1 MSVSKKL
8 WSILKESRWKYSWL
22 LCFFVLLPFVS
33 FQSTLDPE
41 LQPRIFLISLLCFF
55 FYLFQIW
62 AEIKINYPTK
72 RILFISSLIIGVTGL
87 SIVNSIN
94 TGEAISELL
103 RIFMVYSV
111 LFISILVFSNQ
122 KQNPVLLTRFISIS
136 LLIFHCIAIIDAIP
150 IIQPFFSSGKINL
163 FQNITSTLSNK
174 NFFSELLV
182 ILLPVSMFGIRNDK
196 SYFRILYIFNLFF
209 SLIFIFIL
217 YSIACWI
224 AFAISFALV
233 AFFYFKYYRVEKGNK
248 TKFNLTVI
256 FITILLPILFFTI
269 KNPLSVNLISKIS
282 FAKEYLL
289 HPNLTN
295 QYSVENN
302 NSVFDR
308 LLLVR
313 NSLEMIKD
321 HPFFGAGL
329 NNWKLLFPK
338 YGVQGTEVI
347 VSGVMNFE
355 HPHNDYLLII
365 AEQGIIGL
373 LFYLWFFIYVL
384 RVILKEV
391 RTSQKQEFIYVIL
404 WAVIAFIIIGLFS
417 YPRSRI
423 YTPASLMI
431 LIGYLFS
438 GSGSL
443 SNQVFTIK
451 KYHFILLSMISFF
464 TIIVFWIRL
473 QSEIAAKDMMVSRVK
488 QNFARVI
495 RSANTVNQYFYPVEI
510 NTTSI
515 EWYIGMANFY
525 SRNMSE
531 ALIHFQKAYEITPFH
546 LRTLND
552 LATTYEQNGQLDKA
566 IQFYTKSIQISPSF
580 DEARLNQIATYF
592 NNSMIDSAI
601 FNIQRLNVIALTP
614 NNFEKYVSF
623 ADVIIMKKLADS
635 AAVNKNPAYM
645 NRYYE
650 IVRDHY
656 SLNQYIRNYRGK
668 NILKDLFYK

>member
-1 MSVSKKL
+1 MSVSEKL
-8 WSILKESRWKYSWL
+8 WPIPKESRWKYSWL
-22 LCFFVLLPFVS
+22 LWFFVLLPFVS
-33 FQSTLDPE
+33 FKSTLDPE
-41 LQPRIFLISLLCFF
+41 LQPRIFLISVACFF
-55 FYLFQIW
+55 FYLFHVRS
-62 AEIKINYPTK
+62 EIKINNPAK
-72 RILFISSLIIGVTGL
+72 RILFISLLIIGVTGL

-94 TGEAISELL
+94 TGEALSELL
-103 RIFMVYSV
+103 RIVMIYSV
-111 LFISILVFSNQ
+111 LFISIVVFTEQ
-122 KQNPVLLTRFISIS
+122 KQNPILISRFISIS
-136 LLIFHCIAIIDAIP
+136 LLIFNCLAIIDSLP
-150 IIQPFFSSGKINL
+150 LIQPFLASGKINL
-163 FQNITSTLSNK
+163 FQNITSTLTNK

-182 ILLPVSMFGIRNDK
+182 ILLPVSIFGLRNDK
-196 SYFRILYIFNLFF
+196 SYFKIIYTFNLLF

-217 YSIACWI
+217 YSTACWI
-224 AFAISFALV
+224 AFAVSIVLA
-233 AFFYFKYYRVEKGNK
+233 AFFYFKYYRVEKINN
-248 TKFNLTVI
+248 TKIKLTVI
-256 FITILLPILFFTI
+256 FIAILLPILFFTF
-269 KNPLSVNLISKIS
+269 KNPLSVNLISK
-282 FAKEYLL
+282 FHFVKEYLL

-329 NNWKLLFPK
+329 NNWKLLFPS
-338 YGVQGTEVI
+338 YGVKGTEVI

-355 HPHNDYLLII
+355 HPHNDYLLIL
-365 AEQGIIGL
+365 AEQGIMGL
-373 LFYLWFFIYVL
+373 LFYLWFFFYIL
-384 RVILKEV
+384 IVILKEV
-391 RTSQKQEFIYVIL
+391 RASHKQEFIYVIL
-404 WAVIAFIIIGLFS
+404 WAVIAFILIGLFS

-423 YTPASLMI
+423 YTPAALMI
-431 LIGYLFS
+431 LIGFLFS
-438 GSGSL
+438 GNNSQ
-443 SNQVFTIK
+443 SNRVSTIK
-451 KYHFILLSMISFF
+451 KPYIILLSVISFF
-464 TIIVFWIRL
+464 SIFVFWIRL

-525 SRNMSE
+525 SGNMSD
-531 ALIHFQKAYEITPFH
+531 ALIHFQRASEITPYH
-546 LRTLND
+546 LRMLND
-552 LATTYEQNGQLDKA
+552 LATTYEQNGQPDKA
-566 IQFYTKSIQISPSF
+566 ILFYTKSIQISPSF

-592 NNSMIDSAI
+592 NQSMIDSAL
-601 FNIQRLNVIALTP
+601 FNIQRINVTALSP

-623 ADVIIMKKLADS
+623 ADVIIMRKLADS
-635 AAVNKNPAYM
+635 AEVNKNPDYM

-656 SLNQYIRNYRGK
+656 SLNQYIRNYKGK